1 MKNELQLFTNE
12 IFGNVR
18 AVNINDEAW
27 FVGKDVVES
36 LGYEINKTTSYT
48 KYINRFVDE
57 EDTLKMKNSDLELFK
72 MEDAGRK
79 GETFVNEYAIIA
91 LVLQS
96 PLPQA
101 KQFRRWVTHE
111 IIPSVLTTG
120 KYSISEKVKPKTQE
134 ELAKDSIFGLVY
146 NKIEDTDKRLE
157 AVQHISDYS
166 IIVGKSEVCDD
177 GTITIPM
184 VKKIVV
190 KHYGDILMNYNIF
203 LSEQFCEFSR
213 FLLQQHYLVTKRFPR
228 KIGVGLEK
236 RKAYQPTELFEE
248 TFVKQGMAV
257 ARVIDERGKVEVT
270 YTKDIEKYI
279 ISDTFKFEFFKYLG
293 VDLVETSVAI

>member
-1 MKNELQLFTNE
+1 M
-12 IFGNVR
+12 
-18 AVNINDEAW
+18 W
-27 FVGKDVVES
+27 FLTEDGV
-36 LGYEINKTTSYT
+36 YEVLMQS
-48 KYINRFVDE
+48 
-57 EDTLKMKNSDLELFK
+57 
-72 MEDAGRK
+72 RK
-79 GETFVNEYAIIA
+79 PI
-91 LVLQS
+91 
-96 PLPQA
+96 A
-101 KQFRRWVTHE
+101 KQFKKEVKKILKE
-111 IIPSVLTTG
+111 IRTTG
-120 KYSISEKVKPKTQE
+120 EYSNNKKPKTQE

-257 ARVIDERGKVEVT
+257 ARVIDERGKVEVI

>member
-12 IFGNVR
+12 IFGEVQ
-18 AVNINDEAW
+18 AIEINGKAW
-27 FVGKDVVES
+27 FVANEIAKL
-36 LGYEINKTTSYT
+36 LGYVKPNNAINSHC
-48 KYINRFVDE
+48 RS
-57 EDTLKMKNSDLELFK
+57 TLKQGIPHPQSPDKEIEVNLI
-72 MEDAGRK
+72 
-79 GETFVNEYAIIA
+79 NEYDVIRLIMK
-91 LVLQS
+91 S
-96 PLPQA
+96 KLPQA
-101 KQFRRWVTHE
+101 QEFEKW
-111 IIPSVLTTG
+111 IIEEVVPSVLTTG
-120 KYSISEKVKPKTQE
+120 EYSKKPKTQE